1 MGKILL
7 QDMVKGGLKKQ
18 TKLKPAKEEKIPELE
33 PEKKFFLKQ
42 KQEVFIDPGDLY
54 PKKREKY
61 YLWVVAI
68 VSILFCFFAVSFL
81 FASAKVTIE
90 PKTKEIKL
98 NKSFS
103 AEKNVREGLSFDLVV
118 VEGTESKNV
127 NVTEEKEL
135 SNKALGTVIL
145 YNKFSTTSQIL
156 SIDTRLEGSNGKIYK
171 TEKRITVPGMNKSG
185 IPGSIEVGIYA
196 SEPGEEYNS
205 EPLDFKILGFKGT
218 SKYEKFYGRSK
229 GSISGGFVGKTMVLS
244 EEEKSLAINS
254 LKESLES
261 KLQRKATAPGFILF
275 KDATFFEVDNVDVPI
290 EAKDGK
296 INVSVKGTLR
306 GILLDMEMLN
316 KKIAESSI
324 EKYDGSD
331 IYIPNL
337 DKLSFTL
344 SDKESISLNDVKN
357 INFSLSGLV
366 DIVYKLDTE
375 KFLSDL
381 VGRSKEDFSKISS
394 KYANIESATLKL
406 RFPWMQN
413 IPEDREDVDVV
424 VNYPQ

>member
-1 MGKILL
+1 MAKILL
-7 QDMVKGGLKKQ
+7 QDMVRGGLKKQ
-18 TKLKPAKEEKIPELE
+18 TKLRPVKEEKIKE
-33 PEKKFFLKQ
+33 PEKEFFLKQ
-42 KQEVFIDPGDLY
+42 KREIFIDPSDLY

-68 VSILFCFFAVSFL
+68 ISILFCFFAVSFL

-98 NKSFS
+98 SKSFS
-103 AEKNVREGLSFDLVV
+103 AEKNVQEGLSFDLVV
-118 VEGTESKNV
+118 VEGTESKSINA
-127 NVTEEKEL
+127 TEEKEL

-171 TEKRITVPGMNKSG
+171 TEKRVVVPGMNKSG

-196 SEPGEEYNS
+196 SEGGEEYNS

-218 SKYEKFYGRSK
+218 PKYEKFYGRSK
-229 GSISGGFVGKTMVLS
+229 GPITGGFIGKTLVLS
-244 EEEKSLAINS
+244 EEEKSLAVNS

-275 KDATFFEVDNVDVPI
+275 KGATFFELDNIDVPLG
-290 EAKDGK
+290 AKDGE

-306 GILLDMEMLN
+306 GILLNTEMLN

-331 IYIPNL
+331 IYIPDL
-337 DKLSFTL
+337 GKLNFTL
-344 SDKESISLNDVKN
+344 SDKDNISLNDVKN

-366 DIVYKLDTE
+366 NIVYKLDTE
-375 KFLSDL
+375 KFVSDL
-381 VGRSKEDFSKISS
+381 VGISKEDFSKISA
-394 KYANIESATLKL
+394 KYVNIESATLKL

-413 IPEDREDVDVV
+413 IPEDKEDIEVI
-424 VNYPQ
+424 VNYPK